1 MVRIPAFHAGGPGSI
16 PGVGNHFLL
25 SECVLCILY
34 ALYQNLSCEKPAQK
48 FYVEH
53 QTVKIVICIYHMHVY
68 ITTHEAGRDSIF
80 QTLIDTW
87 LIRFLY
93 ANFHVFWVFFFSL
106 VCLFM
111 FLLLVL
117 FLIHLAEFAFLIKG
131 LHLLG
136 L

>member
-93 ANFHVFWVFFFSL
+93 ANFHVFWVFFFISL
-106 VCLFM
+106 FIYVSSFG
-111 FLLLVL
+111 FVL
-117 FLIHLAEFAFLIKG
+117 NSPG
-131 LHLLG
+131 
-136 L
+136 